1 MILRFMFFV
10 CGFHRVKIIGKQA
23 GPNQARILAV
33 APHSTFFDALAVVVM
48 GAPSVVAKAETNSIP
63 FWGSLIK
70 LTQPVLVHRLVIVH
84 GVKYHL
90 NYYYLLFFYPNS
102 KTKVFYLDLKK
113 MVGRGE

>member
-23 GPNQARILAV
+23 DSNQARILAV

-84 GVKYHL
+84 GVKIH
-90 NYYYLLFFYPNS
+90 
-102 KTKVFYLDLKK
+102 
-113 MVGRGE
+113 